1 MRVALKQAIDE
12 SFVYGFRLVMLTAL
26 GLALV
31 SALVAFTVIDNTGN
45 AKCRPGKRENELSST
60 SRSERVTRAMTQ
72 RAFIDLCSGFEVPF
86 HHTERETAL
95 LTVD

>member
-1 MRVALKQAIDE
+1 
-12 SFVYGFRLVMLTAL
+12 MLTAL